1 MSIKLELKGYDN
13 FLLDIEKAGGSML
26 GAAESAVR
34 QSAQIMQSELKA
46 EMKSSNVPGDL
57 VGSMPQF
64 DIEKEGNYVRAR
76 VGYKKG
82 AYNPKNPSDGYKVVF
97 LNYGTP
103 HRMKHGQIKE
113 GSSMKAGGTLKLGFI
128 ERAKK
133 RARPKI
139 KKQQRLALEKILE
152 RLK

>member
-1 MSIKLELKGYDN
+1 MSIKIELKGYQD
-13 FLLDIEKAGGSML
+13 LLADIEAAGGSMI

-34 QSAQIMQSELKA
+34 QSAQIMQTELKA
-46 EMKSSNVPGDL
+46 EMKNSGVPQEL
-57 VGSMPQF
+57 VNSMPQF
-64 DIEKEGNYVRAR
+64 DIEKLGNRVSAR

-82 AYNPKNPSDGYKVVF
+82 AYDPKNPSNGYKVVF

-103 HRMKHGQIKE
+103 HRMKHGKIVE
-113 GSSMKAGGTLKLGFI
+113 GSTTKAGTLKLGFI
-128 ERAKK
+128 DRAKT

-139 KKQQRLALEKILE
+139 KKQQKIALEKILE